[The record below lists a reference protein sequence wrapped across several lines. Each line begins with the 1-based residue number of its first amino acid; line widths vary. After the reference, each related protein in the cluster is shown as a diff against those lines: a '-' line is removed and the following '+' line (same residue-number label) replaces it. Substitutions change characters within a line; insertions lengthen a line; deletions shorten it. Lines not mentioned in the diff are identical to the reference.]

1 VRVHTGGVAA
11 DSAREL
17 NAHAYA
23 LGHDVVFGAGRFAPE
38 THEGRTLLAH
48 ELAHVVQQGN
58 QPARIRRQQSTATSC
73 PLVVASHVY
82 SRGNDDW
89 LECNYETARMTV
101 GLVLDTCACSI
112 SPSAGMPLSVN
123 YSALLEGKSFTGRRI
138 PNPSGAGT
146 IREQEGQASH
156 IATGVATPGRSAM
169 TDPTGAVTTTPGMAL
184 SEANLPVG
192 TPANTSGPLALTRD
206 DATPGGRPGDP
217 GDTASQQLRIGSV
230 DCGGQ
235 SRNGQVNLGGG
246 YQVISYA
253 ITADNSGVQ
262 FASITLAE
270 TVARAPRIPTPLI
283 DVTGGG
289 TPYLRFPG
297 IVRPGGTGC
306 TCNATTGAQVGT
318 GCNRGAGGAGFGTP
332 P

>member
-1 VRVHTGGVAA
+1 
-11 DSAREL
+11 L
-17 NAHAYA
+17 I
-23 LGHDVVFGAGRFAPE
+23 
-38 THEGRTLLAH
+38 AH

-58 QPARIRRQQSTATSC
+58 QPAKIHRQQTTATSC
-73 PLVVASHVY
+73 PAVVASHVY

-101 GLVLDTCACSI
+101 SLVLDSCACGL
-112 SPSAGMPLSVN
+112 PGATMPLSVN

-156 IATGVATPGRSAM
+156 IATGVATPGRSTV
-169 TDPTGAVTTTPGMAL
+169 TDPTTGAVANVPGMAL

-206 DATPGGRPGDP
+206 DSTRGGRPGDP
-217 GDTASQQLRIGSV
+217 GDTASQQLSVGSV
-230 DCGGQ
+230 DCIGQ

-246 YQVISYA
+246 YQVINYD
-253 ITADNSGVQ
+253 ITADSTAVQ
-262 FASITLAE
+262 SASITLTE
-270 TVARAPRIPTPLI
+270 TVARSPRIPTPLI

-289 TPYLRFPG
+289 TPYPRFPG
-297 IVRPGGTGC
+297 IVRPGGRGC
-306 TCNATTGAQVGT
+306 TCNATTGNQVGRR
-318 GCNRGAGGAGFGTP
+318 CNTGAGGAGFGTP